1 MKLKKYIIITIV
13 FFVIILSLSPISGD
27 DWGNYMVATQGL
39 KHIIGQAIGMYF
51 DWEGRLISRVFINF
65 LTYHKWIWNIINSLL
80 LTSIIYFTVKM
91 IESKD
96 KKTIYFL
103 SLFIIIGMNVYMFSQ
118 SITWIAGNITYL
130 FPLSLYIMYLYYL
143 KTDQIKNHIGYF
155 GLFNFILPMF
165 VEHMAVLLV
174 LTNLLINIVSYIRTK
189 KVDKILLCHLLLS
202 ILSTSLMLL
211 SPGSNLRTKV
221 ENVEFNQLSL
231 IGKIL
236 YNIPNFMYYTFIS
249 NAYLMILWI
258 IVMIFLI
265 RKQIKNK
272 IVKSS
277 FILYITVIPILTIIG
292 YHTSILQISFLNFII
307 DSNSLLVIFYWISF
321 VGIYLFLMIKNIK
334 TQENIYCLVLFLIGM
349 AANTI
354 MLLSPTW
361 GYRTALATNI
371 LVSISLLWI
380 ISNMKIPNR
389 IKKIIPVLGGSVLFL
404 YLILYS
410 YLYFINQERE
420 QLIKQQIQSNQEVIQ
435 IKSLPFY
442 APCNSNPTNEY
453 HEKVFKKYYGIE
465 ESKTLQI
472 IK

>member
-1 MKLKKYIIITIV
+1 MKLKKYIIVTIV
-13 FFVIILSLSPISGD
+13 FFIIILSLSPISGD
-27 DWGNYMVATQGL
+27 DWGNYMVGTQGL
-39 KHIIGQAIGMYF
+39 RHMIGQAIGMYF
-51 DWEGRLISRVFINF
+51 DWEGRLVSRLFINF

-80 LTSIIYFTVKM
+80 ITSIIYFTVKI
-91 IESKD
+91 IEPKD

-103 SLFIIIGMNVYMFSQ
+103 SLFGMIGMNIYMFSQ

-143 KTDQIKNHIGYF
+143 KTNQIKNHIVYF
-155 GLFNFILPMF
+155 GILNFILPMF

-189 KVDKILLCHLLLS
+189 KADKILLCNFILS
-202 ILSTSLMLL
+202 IFSTIFMLL
-211 SPGSNLRTKV
+211 SPGSNLRTKI

-258 IVMIFLI
+258 IVMIYFI
-265 RKQIKNK
+265 RKQFTNK
-272 IVKSS
+272 IVKNLLI
-277 FILYITVIPILTIIG
+277 FYVTGIPILTIIG
-292 YHTSILQISFLNFII
+292 YHTSILQISYLNFII
-307 DSNSLLVIFYWISF
+307 DSHNLLVILYWISF
-321 VGIYLFLMIKNIK
+321 VSIFIFLMIKNIK
-334 TQENIYCLVLFLIGM
+334 NQRNIYCFVLFLIGIS
-349 AANTI
+349 ANGI

-380 ISNMKIPNR
+380 ISDIKIPN
-389 IKKIIPVLGGSVLFL
+389 IMKKIIPILGESVLSL

-410 YLYFINQERE
+410 YLYYVNQERE
-420 QLIKQQIQSNQEVIQ
+420 QFIKQQIKSNQNIIQ
-435 IKSLPFY
+435 VKKLPIY

-465 ESKTLQI
+465 DHKKIKI